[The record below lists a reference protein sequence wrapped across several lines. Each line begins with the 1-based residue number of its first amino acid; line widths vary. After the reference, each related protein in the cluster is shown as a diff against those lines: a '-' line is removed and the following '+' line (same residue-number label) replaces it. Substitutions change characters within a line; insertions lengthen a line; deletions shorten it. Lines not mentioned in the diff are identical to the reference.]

1 MPEVSGRGAGRLGRR
16 LAWGAMAFAA
26 LAVAGY
32 ALAMVMTP
40 GLRGEFVVAMFRDE
54 PLAAPA
60 HLAGGAVAMLAGAL
74 QFAAT
79 LRRRHL
85 PVHRWLGRVYVVA
98 VAVSGTAGFSLALT
112 TSGGAPAR
120 FGFAAM
126 ALCWLLTTGM
136 AFMRILQRD
145 VSRHQVW
152 MVRSYALTLA
162 AVSLRLYL
170 PLGLANGVAFESVY
184 AVVAWLCWVPN
195 LLLAEWLVL
204 PLLQPR
210 RRAAP
215 GPA

>member
-1 MPEVSGRGAGRLGRR
+1 MGMSRR
-16 LAWGAMAFAA
+16 LAWGLMAFAA

-32 ALAMVMTP
+32 ALAMVLTP
-40 GLRGEFVVAMFRDE
+40 GLRGQFVVAMFRDE

-60 HLAGGAVAMLAGAL
+60 HLAGGAVALLAGAL

-85 PVHRWLGRVYVVA
+85 TVHRWLGRIYVVA

-120 FGFAAM
+120 FGFAGL

-136 AFMRILQRD
+136 AYARIRQRD
-145 VSRHQVW
+145 ITRHQTW

-170 PLGLANGVAFESVY
+170 PLAELNGVTF
-184 AVVAWLCWVPN
+184 VVAYPVIAWLCWVPN

-204 PLLQPR
+204 PLLQPAR
-210 RRAAP
+210 RSAA